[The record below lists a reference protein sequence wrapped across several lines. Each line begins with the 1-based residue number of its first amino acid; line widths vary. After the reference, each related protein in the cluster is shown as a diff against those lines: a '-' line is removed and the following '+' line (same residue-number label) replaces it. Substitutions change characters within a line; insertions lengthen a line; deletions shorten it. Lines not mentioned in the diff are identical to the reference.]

1 MQKSLNQAVAR
12 LFGATFHTSPGGDGP
27 LLGANSPY
35 SECVAPDF
43 YETNAYLARMERL
56 SHNISRQR
64 QHFMWM
70 NPVQSAV
77 IR

>member
-1 MQKSLNQAVAR
+1 MWISFSQAAAR

-43 YETNAYLARMERL
+43 YEINAYLARMERL

-64 QHFMWM
+64 QHFM
-70 NPVQSAV
+70 
-77 IR
+77 